1 MQNIIGFVILALII
15 LFIITSGVR
24 IYNRLVML
32 NLNVDKSFANI
43 DVLLKQRADEIPELI
58 KIVKKYMEYEE
69 GLMTKVTELR
79 TKFLNA
85 TNNDNKIKTA
95 NELNKAF
102 ANILAVSENYPD
114 LKANT
119 SFVSLQGRVSELE
132 NHLADRRELYND
144 SVNLYNIGINEFP
157 ALLLAKPL
165 GYSNKELLQISEIEK
180 QYHGV
185 QF

>member
-1 MQNIIGFVILALII
+1 MNNIILIIILALI
-15 LFIITSGVR
+15 LVFIVTSSIK

-32 NLNVDKSFANI
+32 NHNVAKNFANI
-43 DVLLKQRADEIPELI
+43 DVILKQRADEIPELV

-69 GLMTKVTELR
+69 DLITKVTSLR
-79 TKFLNA
+79 TQYLNA
-85 TNNDNKIKTA
+85 SKNDDKVKAT
-95 NELNKAF
+95 NELNNTL
-102 ANILAVSENYPD
+102 ANIMAVSENYPD

-119 SFVSLQGRVSELE
+119 SFLSLQGRVSELE

-144 SVNLYNIGINEFP
+144 SVNLYNIGVNEFP
-157 ALLLAKPL
+157 GLLLAKPM
-165 GYSNKELLQISEIEK
+165 GYWNKELLQISEKEK

>member
-15 LFIITSGVR
+15 VFIISSGIR

-32 NLNVDKSFANI
+32 NLNVNKNFANI
-43 DVLLKQRADEIPELI
+43 DVLLKQRAEEIPELV
-58 KIVKKYMEYEE
+58 KVVKKYMDYEE
-69 GLMTKVTELR
+69 GLLTKITELR
-79 TKFLNA
+79 TKYLNA
-85 TNNDNKIKTA
+85 TNNEGKIKAA

-119 SFVSLQGRVSELE
+119 TFLSLQGRVSELE

-144 SVNLYNIGINEFP
+144 SVNLFNIGINEFP

-165 GYSNKELLQISEIEK
+165 GYGNKELLQISEKEK
-180 QYHGV
+180 QYHGI